1 MWPAG
6 AVLLVDDYVDTGWTM
21 TTLARWLRQIGAGRV
36 YPFALAVV
44 R

>member
-1 MWPAG
+1 MWPAS
-6 AVLLVDDYVDTGWTM
+6 AVLLVDDYVDSGWTM
-21 TTLARWLRQIGAGRV
+21 TAVARRLRQVGVGRV